1 MKKRAFLAVLI
12 AFGTLLSAAGCGGGK
27 MEQKDDGAY
36 ERALAVYENR
46 TEEMFIGAHGSPP
59 ATQKDFMQAKEMGLT
74 HLYVDDYGQE
84 TLAAAADT
92 GLRLIVSSRN
102 ALGTENPSIDW
113 SVDFS
118 DEMYASVDA
127 IGYYDEPMPD
137 KFDLISQW
145 ADKYNEKYDGVANA
159 PLFMVNLHPMDGFP
173 NMNFPDVTDEDY
185 IRTFCEKVLSKIK
198 NGRILSYD
206 LYPIRSLWRENEN
219 GKLVAVKNYVA
230 AEWLRSLE
238 LMAKYSAEYGARAHA
253 YLQTMG
259 FWVPYDGGWTC
270 RVPSEADIR
279 LQAYTSLAFGIRD
292 FSHFAYWSTDD
303 YMSSY
308 GYSLAC
314 TYLDGTPND
323 TYYAAKTVNEE
334 LLELDGTILR
344 FQHRGNM
351 TFVGS
356 ENPEGMNTAFNM
368 LRESVSALDAVSA
381 VECTADT
388 VIGQFRDDAGGYDGL
403 VIVNYNETSDV
414 INDTVSL
421 TLKQEGKG
429 LAVFQRGEWKEH
441 RIVGGKVTL
450 DLAPG
455 DGVFAIVLR

>member
-1 MKKRAFLAVLI
+1 MKKKAFLAVLI
-12 AFGTLLSAAGCGGGK
+12 ALSTLLSAAGCGGG
-27 MEQKDDGAY
+27 ETVQKDDGAY
-36 ERALAVYENR
+36 ERALSVYENG
-46 TEEMFIGAHGSPP
+46 TQEMMIGAHGSPP
-59 ATQKDFMQAKEMGLT
+59 ATAENFRQAKEMGLT
-74 HLYVDDYGQE
+74 HFYVDDYGPE
-84 TLAAAADT
+84 TLAAAEAA

-113 SVDFS
+113 SLDFS
-118 DEMYASVDA
+118 EEKYALVDA

-145 ADKYNEKYDGVANA
+145 ADKYNEKYDGNAQA

-173 NMNFPDVTDEDY
+173 NANFPDVTDEDY
-185 IRTFCEKVLSKIK
+185 IRSFCEKVLSKIK
-198 NGRILSYD
+198 NDRILSYD
-206 LYPIRSLWRENEN
+206 LYPIRSLWQENES

-303 YMSSY
+303 YMASY
-308 GYSLAC
+308 GYTHAC

-323 TYYAAKTVNEE
+323 TYYAAKAVNEE
-334 LLELDGTILR
+334 LLKLHSTILC
-344 FQHRGNM
+344 FEHQGNM

-368 LRESVSALDAVSA
+368 LRESVSSLDAVSD

-388 VIGQFRDDAGGYDGL
+388 VIGQFRDGTNGYDGL
-403 VIVNYNETSDV
+403 VTVNYNETSDI
-414 INDTVSL
+414 INDTVEL
-421 TLKQEGKG
+421 TLKEGTG
-429 LAVFQRGEWKEH
+429 LAVFQRGEWKER
-441 RIVGGKVTL
+441 RIIGGKVTL

-455 DGVFAIVLR
+455 DGVFAIVLK